1 MIYIVLFRI
10 KVLLVFLIL
19 FSSSYAFSLNEFTAK
34 IDVDRANRLLRKG
47 DYDNAISL
55 YEKALSKLPTS
66 PEIYYNMGTTLSSMG
81 DMESA
86 VQAFDMAKKNFTEKT
101 SKDIKSS
108 TYYNAGISKI
118 EMEDYAGAIE
128 ELIESL
134 VNNPNDN
141 NAKSALEYAK
151 KKLEEQKKNSGE
163 SAQNNNNDNQDNA
176 NSNQNSQDNE
186 NNNNN
191 QNNNQDNNQNN
202 QDNQNNNENNNEN
215 NQNNDN
221 QENNNQNNNDNQENN
236 NQDNNQ
242 NNQDNNNGNN
252 SQNDEEQNAQTDIDR
267 LLDSLR
273 QYRKDKENDDQY
285 YGGGRIDKDW

>member
-1 MIYIVLFRI
+1 MLFRI
-10 KVLLVFLIL
+10 KVLLLFLIL

-81 DMESA
+81 EMDSA

-128 ELIESL
+128 ELIEAL

-163 SAQNNNNDNQDNA
+163 SAQNNNNDNQDDA
-176 NSNQNSQDNE
+176 NSNQNNQD
-186 NNNNN
+186 NNN
-191 QNNNQDNNQNN
+191 QNNQNNQNNNNNQDNNQNN
-202 QDNQNNNENNNEN
+202 QENQDNQNNNEN

-236 NQDNNQ
+236 NQ
-242 NNQDNNNGNN
+242 NNQDNNNNDNGD
-252 SQNDEEQNAQTDIDR
+252 DEEKNTQTDIDR

>member
-10 KVLLVFLIL
+10 KVLLIFLIL

-34 IDVDRANRLLRKG
+34 IDVDRANRLLKNG

-55 YEKALSKLPTS
+55 YEKALSKLPKS

-163 SAQNNNNDNQDNA
+163 SAQNNNDNQDNA
-176 NSNQNSQDNE
+176 NSNQNSQDN
-186 NNNNN
+186 N
-191 QNNNQDNNQNN
+191 DNQNN
-202 QDNQNNNENNNEN
+202 QDNQNSNNGNNQNNQENQDNQNNNEN

-236 NQDNNQ
+236 NQ
-242 NNQDNNNGNN
+242 NNQDNNNGNDN
-252 SQNDEEQNAQTDIDR
+252 GNDEEQNAQTDIDR

>member
-1 MIYIVLFRI
+1 MLFRI
-10 KVLLVFLIL
+10 KVLLLFLIL

-81 DMESA
+81 EMDSA

-128 ELIESL
+128 ELIEAL

-163 SAQNNNNDNQDNA
+163 SAQNNNNDNQDDA
-176 NSNQNSQDNE
+176 NSNQNNQD
-186 NNNNN
+186 NNN
-191 QNNNQDNNQNN
+191 QNNQNNQNNNNNQDNNQNN
-202 QDNQNNNENNNEN
+202 QENQD

-221 QENNNQNNNDNQENN
+221 QDNNNQNNNGENNQNNQNN
-236 NQDNNQ
+236 NQDNN
-242 NNQDNNNGNN
+242 NNDNGD
-252 SQNDEEQNAQTDIDR
+252 DEEKNTQTDIDR

>member
-176 NSNQNSQDNE
+176 NSNQNSQDNQNNNNE

-202 QDNQNNNENNNEN
+202 QDNQNNNQN
-215 NQNNDN
+215 NQ
-221 QENNNQNNNDNQENN
+221 NNDNQENN

>member
-1 MIYIVLFRI
+1 M
-10 KVLLVFLIL
+10 IL

-55 YEKALSKLPTS
+55 YEKALSKLPKS

-163 SAQNNNNDNQDNA
+163 SAQNNNNNQDDA
-176 NSNQNSQDNE
+176 NSNQNTQDNQD
-186 NNNNN
+186 NNNN
-191 QNNNQDNNQNN
+191 QNNNQNNNNQDNNQNN
-202 QDNQNNNENNNEN
+202 QDNQNNNDEQNNNNQNNDEN
-215 NQNNDN
+215 NQNNN
-221 QENNNQNNNDNQENN
+221 GENNQDNNQNN

-242 NNQDNNNGNN
+242 NNNNNED
-252 SQNDEEQNAQTDIDR
+252 DEEQNTQTDIDR

>member
-1 MIYIVLFRI
+1 MLFRI

-176 NSNQNSQDNE
+176 NSNQNSQDNQ
-186 NNNNN
+186 NNNNDN
-191 QNNNQDNNQNN
+191 QNNNQDNNQEN
-202 QDNQNNNENNNEN
+202 QDNQNNNENN
-215 NQNNDN
+215 
-221 QENNNQNNNDNQENN
+221 NNNQNNNDNQENN

>member
-1 MIYIVLFRI
+1 MLFRI
-10 KVLLVFLIL
+10 KVLLLFLIL

-81 DMESA
+81 EMDSA

-128 ELIESL
+128 ELIEAL

-163 SAQNNNNDNQDNA
+163 SAQNYNNDNQDDA
-176 NSNQNSQDNE
+176 NS
-186 NNNNN
+186 
-191 QNNNQDNNQNN
+191 NQNN
-202 QDNQNNNENNNEN
+202 QDNNNQNNQNNQNNNNNQENQDNQNNNEN

-236 NQDNNQ
+236 NQ
-242 NNQDNNNGNN
+242 NNQDNNNNDNGD
-252 SQNDEEQNAQTDIDR
+252 DEEKNTQTDIDR

>member
-1 MIYIVLFRI
+1 MLFRI
-10 KVLLVFLIL
+10 KVLLLFLIL

-81 DMESA
+81 EMDSA

-128 ELIESL
+128 ELIEAL

-163 SAQNNNNDNQDNA
+163 SAQNNNNDNQDDA
-176 NSNQNSQDNE
+176 NS
-186 NNNNN
+186 
-191 QNNNQDNNQNN
+191 NQNN
-202 QDNQNNNENNNEN
+202 QDNNNQNNQNNQNNNEN

-221 QENNNQNNNDNQENN
+221 QENNNQNN
-236 NQDNNQ
+236 
-242 NNQDNNNGNN
+242 QDNNNGNDN
-252 SQNDEEQNAQTDIDR
+252 RDDEEKNTQTDIDR

>member
-1 MIYIVLFRI
+1 MLFRV
-10 KVLLVFLIL
+10 KVLLLFLIL
-19 FSSSYAFSLNEFTAK
+19 FSSSYALSLNEFTAK

-81 DMESA
+81 EMDSA
-86 VQAFDMAKKNFTEKT
+86 IQAFDMAKKNFTEKT
-101 SKDIKSS
+101 SKDMKNS

-118 EMEDYAGAIE
+118 EIEDYAGAIE
-128 ELIESL
+128 ELIEAL

-163 SAQNNNNDNQDNA
+163 STQNNNDNQDDA
-176 NSNQNSQDNE
+176 NSNQNSEDNQD
-186 NNNNN
+186 NNNN
-191 QNNNQDNNQNN
+191 QNNNGNNQNNQDNNQNN
-202 QDNQNNNENNNEN
+202 QDSQNNNDEN
-215 NQNNDN
+215 NQNN
-221 QENNNQNNNDNQENN
+221 QNN
-236 NQDNNQ
+236 NQDNQ
-242 NNQDNNNGNN
+242 NNNNGNDN
-252 SQNDEEQNAQTDIDR
+252 GDDEEKNTQTDIDR

>member
-1 MIYIVLFRI
+1 MLFRI
-10 KVLLVFLIL
+10 KVLLLFLIL

-81 DMESA
+81 EMDSA

-128 ELIESL
+128 ELIEAL

-163 SAQNNNNDNQDNA
+163 SAQNNNNDNQDDA
-176 NSNQNSQDNE
+176 NSNQNNQD
-186 NNNNN
+186 NNN
-191 QNNNQDNNQNN
+191 QNNQNNQNNNNNQDNNQNN
-202 QDNQNNNENNNEN
+202 QDNNNQDNQNNNEN

-236 NQDNNQ
+236 NQ
-242 NNQDNNNGNN
+242 NNQDNNNGNDN
-252 SQNDEEQNAQTDIDR
+252 RDDEEKNTQTDIDR

>member
-1 MIYIVLFRI
+1 MLFRI

-176 NSNQNSQDNE
+176 NSNQNSQDNQNNNNE

-191 QNNNQDNNQNN
+191 QNNNQDNNQ
-202 QDNQNNNENNNEN
+202 DNQNNNEN

-221 QENNNQNNNDNQENN
+221 QENNNQNNNDNQ
-236 NQDNNQ
+236 DNNQ

-252 SQNDEEQNAQTDIDR
+252 NQNDEEQNAQTDIDR

>member
-1 MIYIVLFRI
+1 MLFRI

-34 IDVDRANRLLRKG
+34 IDVDRANRLLKNG

-55 YEKALSKLPTS
+55 YEKALSKLPKS

-101 SKDIKSS
+101 SKDMKSS

-163 SAQNNNNDNQDNA
+163 SAQNNNNDDQDNA
-176 NSNQNSQDNE
+176 NSNQNSQDN
-186 NNNNN
+186 N
-191 QNNNQDNNQNN
+191 DNQNN
-202 QDNQNNNENNNEN
+202 QDNQNSNNGNNQDNQENQDN

-236 NQDNNQ
+236 NQ
-242 NNQDNNNGNN
+242 NNQDNNNGNDN
-252 SQNDEEQNAQTDIDR
+252 GNDEEQNAQTDIDR

>member
-1 MIYIVLFRI
+1 MFRV
-10 KVLLVFLIL
+10 KVLLLFLIL
-19 FSSSYAFSLNEFTAK
+19 FSSSYALSLNEFTAK

-47 DYDNAISL
+47 DYNNAISL

-81 DMESA
+81 EMDSA
-86 VQAFDMAKKNFTEKT
+86 IQAFDMAKKNFTEKT
-101 SKDIKSS
+101 SKDMKNS

-118 EMEDYAGAIE
+118 EIEDYAGAIE
-128 ELIESL
+128 ELIEAL

-163 SAQNNNNDNQDNA
+163 STQNNNNDNQDDA
-176 NSNQNSQDNE
+176 NSNQNSEDNQD
-186 NNNNN
+186 NNNN
-191 QNNNQDNNQNN
+191 QNNNGNNQNNQDNNQNN
-202 QDNQNNNENNNEN
+202 QDSQNNNDEN
-215 NQNNDN
+215 NQNN
-221 QENNNQNNNDNQENN
+221 QNN
-236 NQDNNQ
+236 NQDNQ
-242 NNQDNNNGNN
+242 NNNNGNDN
-252 SQNDEEQNAQTDIDR
+252 GDDEEKNTQTDIDR

>member
-1 MIYIVLFRI
+1 MLFRI
-10 KVLLVFLIL
+10 KVLLLFLIL

-81 DMESA
+81 EMDSA

-128 ELIESL
+128 ELIEAL

-163 SAQNNNNDNQDNA
+163 SAQNNNNDNQDDA
-176 NSNQNSQDNE
+176 NSNQNNQD
-186 NNNNN
+186 NNN
-191 QNNNQDNNQNN
+191 QNNQNNQNNNNNQDNNQNN
-202 QDNQNNNENNNEN
+202 QENQDNQNNNEN

-236 NQDNNQ
+236 NQ
-242 NNQDNNNGNN
+242 NNQDNNNGNDN
-252 SQNDEEQNAQTDIDR
+252 GNDEEKNTQTDIDR

>member
-1 MIYIVLFRI
+1 MLFRI
-10 KVLLVFLIL
+10 KVLLLFLIL

-81 DMESA
+81 EMDSA

-128 ELIESL
+128 ELIEAL

-163 SAQNNNNDNQDNA
+163 SAQNNNNDNQEDA
-176 NSNQNSQDNE
+176 NSNQNNQD
-186 NNNNN
+186 NNN
-191 QNNNQDNNQNN
+191 QNNQNNQNNNNNQDNNQNN
-202 QDNQNNNENNNEN
+202 QENQDNQNNNEN

-236 NQDNNQ
+236 NQ
-242 NNQDNNNGNN
+242 NNQDNNNGNDN
-252 SQNDEEQNAQTDIDR
+252 GNDEEKNTQTDIDR

>member
-55 YEKALSKLPTS
+55 YEKALSKLPKS

-118 EMEDYAGAIE
+118 EMEDYSGAIE

-163 SAQNNNNDNQDNA
+163 SAQNNNDNQDNA
-176 NSNQNSQDNE
+176 NSNQNSQDN
-186 NNNNN
+186 N
-191 QNNNQDNNQNN
+191 DNQNN
-202 QDNQNNNENNNEN
+202 QDNQNSNNGNNQDNQENQDNQNNNEN

-221 QENNNQNNNDNQENN
+221 QENNNQNNN
-236 NQDNNQ
+236 Q

-252 SQNDEEQNAQTDIDR
+252 NQNDEEQNAQTDIDR

>member
-1 MIYIVLFRI
+1 MLFRV
-10 KVLLVFLIL
+10 KVLLLFLIL
-19 FSSSYAFSLNEFTAK
+19 FSSSYALSLNEFTAK

-66 PEIYYNMGTTLSSMG
+66 TLSSMG
-81 DMESA
+81 EMDSA
-86 VQAFDMAKKNFTEKT
+86 IQAFDMAKKNFTEKT
-101 SKDIKSS
+101 SKDMKNS

-118 EMEDYAGAIE
+118 EIEDYAGAIE
-128 ELIESL
+128 ELIEAL

-163 SAQNNNNDNQDNA
+163 STQNNNNDNQDDA
-176 NSNQNSQDNE
+176 NSNQNSEDNQDNNNNQNNNGNNQNNQGNNQNNQDSQNNNDE
-186 NNNNN
+186 NNQNN
-191 QNNNQDNNQNN
+191 QNNNQDNQN
-202 QDNQNNNENNNEN
+202 
-215 NQNNDN
+215 
-221 QENNNQNNNDNQENN
+221 
-236 NQDNNQ
+236 
-242 NNQDNNNGNN
+242 NNNGNDN
-252 SQNDEEQNAQTDIDR
+252 GDDEEKNTQTDIDR

>member
-1 MIYIVLFRI
+1 MLFRI

-176 NSNQNSQDNE
+176 NSNQNSQDNQNNNNE

-202 QDNQNNNENNNEN
+202 QDNQNNNENN
-215 NQNNDN
+215 Q
-221 QENNNQNNNDNQENN
+221 NNDNQENN

-252 SQNDEEQNAQTDIDR
+252 NQNDEEQNAQTDIDR

>member
-1 MIYIVLFRI
+1 MLFRI

-55 YEKALSKLPTS
+55 YEKALSKLPKS
-66 PEIYYNMGTTLSSMG
+66 LEIYYNMGTTLSSMG
-81 DMESA
+81 EMDSA

-101 SKDIKSS
+101 SKDIKNS

-128 ELIESL
+128 ELIEAL
-134 VNNPNDN
+134 VNKPNDS

-163 SAQNNNNDNQDNA
+163 SAQNNDNQDDA
-176 NSNQNSQDNE
+176 NSNQNSQDN
-186 NNNNN
+186 N
-191 QNNNQDNNQNN
+191 DNQNN
-202 QDNQNNNENNNEN
+202 QDNQNSNNGNNQDNNQDNQDNQNNNEN

-221 QENNNQNNNDNQENN
+221 QENNNQNNNDNQ
-236 NQDNNQ
+236 DNNQ
-242 NNQDNNNGNN
+242 NNQDNNNGNDN
-252 SQNDEEQNAQTDIDR
+252 GNDEEQNAQTDIDR

>member
-1 MIYIVLFRI
+1 MLFRI

-108 TYYNAGISKI
+108 IYYNAGISKI

-163 SAQNNNNDNQDNA
+163 SAQNNNDDNQEDA
-176 NSNQNSQDNE
+176 NSNQNSQNNQD
-186 NNNNN
+186 NNNNQNNNGNNQDNNEQNNQNNQNNDNQDNNQNNNGENN
-191 QNNNQDNNQNN
+191 QNNNQDNQN
-202 QDNQNNNENNNEN
+202 
-215 NQNNDN
+215 
-221 QENNNQNNNDNQENN
+221 
-236 NQDNNQ
+236 
-242 NNQDNNNGNN
+242 NNNGNDN
-252 SQNDEEQNAQTDIDR
+252 GDDEEKNTQTDIDR

>member
-1 MIYIVLFRI
+1 MLFRI

-176 NSNQNSQDNE
+176 NSNQNSQDNQNNNNE

-202 QDNQNNNENNNEN
+202 QDNQNNNENN
-215 NQNNDN
+215 QNND
-221 QENNNQNNNDNQENN
+221 

>member
-176 NSNQNSQDNE
+176 NSNQNSQDNQNNNNE

-202 QDNQNNNENNNEN
+202 QDNQNNNENN
-215 NQNNDN
+215 Q
-221 QENNNQNNNDNQENN
+221 NNDNQENN

-252 SQNDEEQNAQTDIDR
+252 NQNDEEQNAQTDIDR

>member
-1 MIYIVLFRI
+1 MLFRI

-176 NSNQNSQDNE
+176 NSNQNRQDNQNNNNE

-202 QDNQNNNENNNEN
+202 QDNQNNNENN
-215 NQNNDN
+215 Q
-221 QENNNQNNNDNQENN
+221 NNDNQENN

>member
-10 KVLLVFLIL
+10 KVLLIFLIL

-81 DMESA
+81 EMDSA

-128 ELIESL
+128 ELIEAL

-163 SAQNNNNDNQDNA
+163 SAQNNNNDNQDDA
-176 NSNQNSQDNE
+176 NS
-186 NNNNN
+186 
-191 QNNNQDNNQNN
+191 NQNN
-202 QDNQNNNENNNEN
+202 QDNNNQNNQNNQNNNEN

-236 NQDNNQ
+236 NQ
-242 NNQDNNNGNN
+242 NNQDNNNGNDN
-252 SQNDEEQNAQTDIDR
+252 RDDEEKNTQTDIDR

>member
-1 MIYIVLFRI
+1 M
-10 KVLLVFLIL
+10 IL

-86 VQAFDMAKKNFTEKT
+86 IQAFDMAKKNFTEKT
-101 SKDIKSS
+101 PKDIKNS

-128 ELIESL
+128 ELIEAL
-134 VNNPNDN
+134 VNKPDDN

-163 SAQNNNNDNQDNA
+163 SVQNNSNQDDA
-176 NSNQNSQDNE
+176 NSNQNSEDNQDN
-186 NNNNN
+186 NNNQNNNNNGNNQDNNEQNNQDNQNNNNQDNNQNNDNQNN
-191 QNNNQDNNQNN
+191 QNNNQDNNNGS
-202 QDNQNNNENNNEN
+202 DNG
-215 NQNNDN
+215 D
-221 QENNNQNNNDNQENN
+221 
-236 NQDNNQ
+236 
-242 NNQDNNNGNN
+242 
-252 SQNDEEQNAQTDIDR
+252 DEEKNTQTDIDR

>member
-1 MIYIVLFRI
+1 MFRV
-10 KVLLVFLIL
+10 KVLLLFLIL
-19 FSSSYAFSLNEFTAK
+19 FSSSYALSLNEFTAK

-163 SAQNNNNDNQDNA
+163 SAQNNNDDNQEDA
-176 NSNQNSQDNE
+176 NSNQNSQDNQD
-186 NNNNN
+186 NNNNQNNNGNNQDNNEQNNQNNQNNDNQDNNQNNNGENN
-191 QNNNQDNNQNN
+191 QNNNQDNQN
-202 QDNQNNNENNNEN
+202 
-215 NQNNDN
+215 
-221 QENNNQNNNDNQENN
+221 
-236 NQDNNQ
+236 
-242 NNQDNNNGNN
+242 NNNGNDN
-252 SQNDEEQNAQTDIDR
+252 GDDEEKNTQTDIDR

>member
-1 MIYIVLFRI
+1 MLFRI

-176 NSNQNSQDNE
+176 NSNQNSQDNQNNNNE

-202 QDNQNNNENNNEN
+202 QDNQNNNENN
-215 NQNNDN
+215 Q
-221 QENNNQNNNDNQENN
+221 NNDNQENN

-252 SQNDEEQNAQTDIDR
+252 NQNDEEQNAQTDIDR

-273 QYRKDKENDDQY
+273 QYRKDKEN
-285 YGGGRIDKDW
+285 

>member
-1 MIYIVLFRI
+1 MLFRI
-10 KVLLVFLIL
+10 KILLLFLIL

-55 YEKALSKLPTS
+55 YEKALSKLPKS

-163 SAQNNNNDNQDNA
+163 SAQNNNNNQDDA
-176 NSNQNSQDNE
+176 NSNQNSEDNQDNS
-186 NNNNN
+186 NNQNNN
-191 QNNNQDNNQNN
+191 QNNNNQDNNQNN
-202 QDNQNNNENNNEN
+202 QDNQNNNDEQNNNNQNNDEN
-215 NQNNDN
+215 NQNNN
-221 QENNNQNNNDNQENN
+221 GENNQDNNQNN

-242 NNQDNNNGNN
+242 NNNNNED
-252 SQNDEEQNAQTDIDR
+252 DEEQNTQTDIDR

>member
-1 MIYIVLFRI
+1 MLFRI

-176 NSNQNSQDNE
+176 NSNQNSQDNQNNNNE

-202 QDNQNNNENNNEN
+202 QDNQNNNQN
-215 NQNNDN
+215 NQ
-221 QENNNQNNNDNQENN
+221 NNDNQENN

-273 QYRKDKENDDQY
+273 QDRKDKENDDQY

>member
-1 MIYIVLFRI
+1 MLFRI
-10 KVLLVFLIL
+10 KVLLLFLIL

-81 DMESA
+81 EMDSA

-128 ELIESL
+128 ELIEAL

-163 SAQNNNNDNQDNA
+163 SAQNNNNDNQDDA
-176 NSNQNSQDNE
+176 NS
-186 NNNNN
+186 
-191 QNNNQDNNQNN
+191 NQNN
-202 QDNQNNNENNNEN
+202 QDNNNQNNQNNQNNNEN

-236 NQDNNQ
+236 NQ
-242 NNQDNNNGNN
+242 NNQDNNNGNDN
-252 SQNDEEQNAQTDIDR
+252 RDDEEKNTQTDIDR

>member
-1 MIYIVLFRI
+1 MLFRI
-10 KVLLVFLIL
+10 KVLLLFLIL

-81 DMESA
+81 EMDSA

-128 ELIESL
+128 ELIEAL

-163 SAQNNNNDNQDNA
+163 SAQNNNNDNQDDA
-176 NSNQNSQDNE
+176 NSNQNNQD
-186 NNNNN
+186 NNN
-191 QNNNQDNNQNN
+191 QNNQNNQNNNNNQDNNQNN
-202 QDNQNNNENNNEN
+202 QDNQDNQNNNEN

-236 NQDNNQ
+236 NQ
-242 NNQDNNNGNN
+242 NNQDNNNNDNGD
-252 SQNDEEQNAQTDIDR
+252 DEEKNTQTDIDR

>member
-1 MIYIVLFRI
+1 MLFRI
-10 KVLLVFLIL
+10 KVLLIFLIL

-55 YEKALSKLPTS
+55 YEKALSKLPKS

-81 DMESA
+81 EMDSA

-101 SKDIKSS
+101 SKDIKNS

-128 ELIESL
+128 ELIEAL
-134 VNNPNDN
+134 VNKPNDS

-163 SAQNNNNDNQDNA
+163 SAQNNDNQDDA
-176 NSNQNSQDNE
+176 NSNQNSQDN
-186 NNNNN
+186 N
-191 QNNNQDNNQNN
+191 DNQNN
-202 QDNQNNNENNNEN
+202 QDNQNSNNGNNQDNNQDNQDNQDNQNNNEN

-221 QENNNQNNNDNQENN
+221 QENNNQNNNDNQ
-236 NQDNNQ
+236 DNNQ
-242 NNQDNNNGNN
+242 NNQDNNNGNDN
-252 SQNDEEQNAQTDIDR
+252 GNDEEQNAQTDIDR

>member
-1 MIYIVLFRI
+1 MLFRV
-10 KVLLVFLIL
+10 KVLLLFLIL
-19 FSSSYAFSLNEFTAK
+19 FSSSYALSLNEFTAK

-81 DMESA
+81 EMDSA
-86 VQAFDMAKKNFTEKT
+86 IQAFDMAKKNFTEKT
-101 SKDIKSS
+101 SKDMKNS

-128 ELIESL
+128 ELIEAL
-134 VNNPNDN
+134 VNKPDDN

-163 SAQNNNNDNQDNA
+163 STQNNNNDNQDDA
-176 NSNQNSQDNE
+176 NSNQNSEDNQD
-186 NNNNN
+186 NNNN
-191 QNNNQDNNQNN
+191 QNNNGNNQNNQDNNQNN
-202 QDNQNNNENNNEN
+202 QDNQNN
-215 NQNNDN
+215 DN
-221 QENNNQNNNDNQENN
+221 QDNNNQNNNGE
-236 NQDNNQ
+236 NNQ
-242 NNQDNNNGNN
+242 NNNQNNNNGNDN
-252 SQNDEEQNAQTDIDR
+252 GDDEEKNTQTDIDR

>member
-1 MIYIVLFRI
+1 MLFRI
-10 KVLLVFLIL
+10 KVLLLFLIL

-81 DMESA
+81 EMDSA

-128 ELIESL
+128 ELIEAL

-163 SAQNNNNDNQDNA
+163 SAQNYNNDNQDDA
-176 NSNQNSQDNE
+176 NSNQNNQD
-186 NNNNN
+186 NNN
-191 QNNNQDNNQNN
+191 QNNQNNQNNNNNQDNNQNN
-202 QDNQNNNENNNEN
+202 QENQDNQNNNEN

-236 NQDNNQ
+236 NQ
-242 NNQDNNNGNN
+242 NNQDNNNNDNGD
-252 SQNDEEQNAQTDIDR
+252 DEEKNTQTDIDR

>member
-1 MIYIVLFRI
+1 M
-10 KVLLVFLIL
+10 IL

-55 YEKALSKLPTS
+55 YEKALSKLPKS

-163 SAQNNNNDNQDNA
+163 SAQNNNNNQDDA
-176 NSNQNSQDNE
+176 NSNQNSEDNQD
-186 NNNNN
+186 NNNN
-191 QNNNQDNNQNN
+191 QNNNQNNNNQDNNQNN
-202 QDNQNNNENNNEN
+202 QDNQNNNDEQNNNNQNNDEN
-215 NQNNDN
+215 NQNNN
-221 QENNNQNNNDNQENN
+221 GENNQDNNQNN

-242 NNQDNNNGNN
+242 NNNQNNNNN
-252 SQNDEEQNAQTDIDR
+252 EDDEEQNTQTDIDR

>member
-1 MIYIVLFRI
+1 MLFRI
-10 KVLLVFLIL
+10 KVLLLFLIL

-81 DMESA
+81 EMDSA

-128 ELIESL
+128 ELIEAL

-163 SAQNNNNDNQDNA
+163 SAQNNNNDNQEDA
-176 NSNQNSQDNE
+176 NSNQNSEDNQDNNNNQNNNGNNQNNQDNNQNNQENQDNQNNDNQDNNNQNNNGE
-186 NNNNN
+186 NNQNN
-191 QNNNQDNNQNN
+191 QNNNQDNN
-202 QDNQNNNENNNEN
+202 
-215 NQNNDN
+215 
-221 QENNNQNNNDNQENN
+221 
-236 NQDNNQ
+236 
-242 NNQDNNNGNN
+242 NNGNGD
-252 SQNDEEQNAQTDIDR
+252 DEEKNTQTDIDR

>member
-10 KVLLVFLIL
+10 KVLLLFLIL

-81 DMESA
+81 EMDSA

-128 ELIESL
+128 ELIEAL

-163 SAQNNNNDNQDNA
+163 SAQNNNNDNQDDA
-176 NSNQNSQDNE
+176 NSNQNNQD
-186 NNNNN
+186 NNN
-191 QNNNQDNNQNN
+191 QNNQNNQNNNNNQDNNQNN
-202 QDNQNNNENNNEN
+202 QENQD

-221 QENNNQNNNDNQENN
+221 QDNNNQNNNGENNKNNQNN
-236 NQDNNQ
+236 NQDNN
-242 NNQDNNNGNN
+242 NNNDNGD
-252 SQNDEEQNAQTDIDR
+252 DEEKNTQTDIDR

>member
-1 MIYIVLFRI
+1 MLFRI
-10 KVLLVFLIL
+10 KVLLLFLIL

-81 DMESA
+81 EMDSA

-128 ELIESL
+128 ELIEAL

-163 SAQNNNNDNQDNA
+163 SAQNNNNDNQDDA
-176 NSNQNSQDNE
+176 NSNQNNQD
-186 NNNNN
+186 NNN
-191 QNNNQDNNQNN
+191 QNNQNNNNNQDNNQNN
-202 QDNQNNNENNNEN
+202 QDNQNN
-215 NQNNDN
+215 DN
-221 QENNNQNNNDNQENN
+221 QDNNNQNNNGENNQNNQNN
-236 NQDNNQ
+236 NQDNN
-242 NNQDNNNGNN
+242 NNNDNGD
-252 SQNDEEQNAQTDIDR
+252 DEEKNTQTDIDR

>member
-1 MIYIVLFRI
+1 MLFRI

-176 NSNQNSQDNE
+176 NSNQNSQDNQNNNNE

-191 QNNNQDNNQNN
+191 QNNNQDNNQEN
-202 QDNQNNNENNNEN
+202 QDNQNNNENN
-215 NQNNDN
+215 Q
-221 QENNNQNNNDNQENN
+221 NNDNQENN

-252 SQNDEEQNAQTDIDR
+252 NQNDEEQNAQTDIDR